1 MSPRVAVLVVDDSA
15 SQRGALIALLNAD
28 PELIV
33 VGWAANGADAV
44 RATALLKPDVIAMD
58 LRMPGMD
65 GLEATRLIL
74 RETPTPIVLV
84 SANAS
89 SSAREYQ
96 LLAVQALD
104 AGVLAVLSKPDPG
117 PAGRVAAQ
125 ELCRTLKNMAHVHV
139 LRRWTDERLHPVTGT
154 PIPTNVPWSALA
166 LEVVAIG
173 ASTGGP
179 KVLREILVNLPNDF
193 GPPVLVVQHIDVGF
207 DRGLVDWLGQHCGLP
222 VKIAVNGQA
231 LNRPG
236 VWIAPSGGH
245 MGVSR
250 RTLALVDGEPISL
263 HRPSITHLFQS
274 VAREYRGAATCV
286 LLTGMGDDGAV
297 GLRDVKRAGGTTI
310 AQDEATSVVFAMP
323 SAAIRLGVVDFVVPP
338 PAIAPILL
346 QRSRG

>member
-1 MSPRVAVLVVDDSA
+1 MSPRVTVLVVDDSA

-28 PELIV
+28 PELSVI
-33 VGWAANGADAV
+33 GWATNGADAV

-58 LRMPGMD
+58 LHMPGMN
-65 GLEATRLIL
+65 GLEATRQIL

-84 SANAS
+84 SP
-89 SSAREYQ
+89 SAARDDQ
-96 LLAVQALD
+96 LLVFQALD
-104 AGVLAVLSKPDPG
+104 AGVLAVLSKPDAG

-125 ELCRTLKNMAHVHV
+125 ELCRTLKNMARVHV
-139 LRRWTDERLHPVTGT
+139 LRRWTDERLHPVAGT
-154 PIPTNVPWSALA
+154 VIPPGVPWSALE

-179 KVLREILVNLPNDF
+179 QVLHEILVHLPNDF
-193 GPPVLVVQHIDVGF
+193 GPPVLVVQHIEVGF
-207 DRGLVDWLGQHCGLP
+207 DSGLVDWLGQHCGLP

-236 VWIAPSGGH
+236 VWIAPTGSH
-245 MGVSR
+245 MGVRGR
-250 RTLALVDGEPISL
+250 RLALVDGEPISL

-274 VAREYRGAATCV
+274 VALEYRGAAICV

-310 AQDEATSVVFAMP
+310 AQDEATSVVFGMP
-323 SAAIRLGVVDFVVPP
+323 SAAIRLGVVDYVVPP